1 MHIYEIFK
9 YNIRSLLYIKI
20 YLFLNN
26 KFTQYTKCIL
36 VYTNRRIIRIIFIL
50 DLSKLYKYDLIYI
63 I

>member
-36 VYTNRRIIRIIFIL
+36 VYTNRRIIRIIFII
-50 DLSKLYKYDLIYI
+50 D
-63 I
+63 